1 MLLEALMNSFEEFYK
16 FFGGST
22 TLSWIVRDKIFL
34 VISNL
39 YFFNMFRGMQ
49 VNFGAALH
57 PILMPFIDVFPIR
70 AAATQHGKYLT
81 EKFDLNI

>member
-1 MLLEALMNSFEEFYK
+1 MNSFEEFYK
-16 FFGGST
+16 FFGGSM

-70 AAATQHGKYLT
+70 VAATQHGKYLT
-81 EKFDLNI
+81 EKSGLNI